1 MSTFS
6 NRQTHTMRS
15 EQGLRSEEGGLQHVC
30 RLYDQ
35 HVLQPAQ
42 VLKLQS
48 LIRLKTEVGE
58 MLGRH
63 RENEKE
69 EKRGEMKESDGEK
82 GKGKVRAR
90 NVKRKR
96 RKLFNKNK

>member
-48 LIRLKTEVGE
+48 LVRLKRQSG
-58 MLGRH
+58 
-63 RENEKE
+63 
-69 EKRGEMKESDGEK
+69 
-82 GKGKVRAR
+82 R
-90 NVKRKR
+90 NVRKIQREIKGRGGR
-96 RKLFNKNK
+96 RNERGREEVIGRKGR